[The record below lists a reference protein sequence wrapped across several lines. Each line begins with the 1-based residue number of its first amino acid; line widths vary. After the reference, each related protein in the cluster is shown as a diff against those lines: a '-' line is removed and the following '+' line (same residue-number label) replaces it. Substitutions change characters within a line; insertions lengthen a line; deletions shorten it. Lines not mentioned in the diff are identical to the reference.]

1 MSNEDF
7 YGAEYSSSGSNI
19 GAMRPH
25 PAGLGPHPEVYS
37 LSGAR
42 VKAVCVEL
50 CIANNYRY
58 MGLQY
63 DAECYC
69 GNQYGDHGRGEGCG
83 SEGSLCAMGMP
94 SPRPPSPPPHT
105 YNGADLRTK
114 SRVCQVLKA
123 TGHVAVM

>member
-1 MSNEDF
+1 MSNGDF
-7 YGAEYSSSGSNI
+7 YGAEWSSETSGSNI

-25 PAGLGPHPEVYS
+25 PDDYSEPHPEIYS

-94 SPRPPSPPPHT
+94 SMPTHT
-105 YNGADLRTK
+105 GADLRTK
-114 SRVCQVLKA
+114 SHVCQVLQA
-123 TGHVAVM
+123 TGYVAVQ

>member
-1 MSNEDF
+1 MSNGDF
-7 YGAEYSSSGSNI
+7 YGAEWSSETSGSNI

-25 PAGLGPHPEVYS
+25 PDDYSEPHPEIYS

-42 VKAVCVEL
+42 IKAVCVEL

-69 GNQYGDHGRGEGCG
+69 GNQYGDYGREDSSRCG
-83 SEGSLCAMGMP
+83 PEGSLCAMGMP
-94 SPRPPSPPPHT
+94 SMPTHT
-105 YNGADLRTK
+105 SADLRTK
-114 SRVCQVLKA
+114 SRVCQVLQA
-123 TGHVAVM
+123 TGYVAVQ